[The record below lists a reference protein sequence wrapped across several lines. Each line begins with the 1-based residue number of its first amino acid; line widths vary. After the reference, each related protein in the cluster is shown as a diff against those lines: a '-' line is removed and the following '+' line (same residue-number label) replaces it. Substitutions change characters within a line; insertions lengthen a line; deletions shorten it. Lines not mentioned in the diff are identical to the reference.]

1 VPELIEAVAFA
12 MMEEGVHS
20 YKTCGREVIE
30 AAEHLAAA
38 LTNRPE

>member
-1 VPELIEAVAFA
+1 

-38 LTNRPE
+38 PARPS

>member
-1 VPELIEAVAFA
+1 MPELIEAVAFA

-20 YKTCGREVIE
+20 DKTCGREVIE

-38 LTNRPE
+38 PVRLS